1 VIYAVI
7 VVPVLLVL
15 LAMRAMLVVA
25 ARTDRQAERLR
36 ARRSRGWHP

>member
-1 VIYAVI
+1 VIYAAI
-7 VVPVLLVL
+7 IGPVLVLL

-25 ARTDRQAERLR
+25 ARTDRQSERQR